1 VERAV
6 SGPDAAKGPDIPA
19 RVAAVVDEVAVRVA
33 PGPAAAM
40 TEAGGGWLGR
50 DLAVKAARLVV
61 AAWTMAV
68 DGDESA
74 LSAISDDNAAQ
85 YLIHPVRQNWLI
97 APGPRVTD
105 IDLWQLDRGGD
116 EPELGVR
123 WRFTADQ
130 RYAGPVLPPGWM
142 PPGMREYVGSAHLTL
157 DESRPWP
164 WRLTHGSVR
173 TIDAYYGYTYTTRDE
188 TADEYQARITESA
201 ASTADDA
208 RIAAPAVRGAL
219 VLSGT
224 YRLVAGYAEHDEK
237 FGGTATAD
245 VDSDGPWSREEAQR
259 MAESAIDADAR
270 QRMAAIYPLREIG
283 DDDVRPSLNSLEVIR
298 LLCPAPAV
306 QPAAGL
312 GGTGRGDTGR
322 GDTGPA
328 GRAVAEFAQRYAIS
342 RELTYQAAASRGDDP
357 PYPPAAASRG
367 DDPPYPP
374 PGGAPGPAWRAPGP
388 WFLSSV
394 DARRSFGLMRGG
406 LGGGPVGELWFTE
419 GQPRRLGRPRRQ
431 WTVARYEILQAQR
444 AGGIACM
451 ARQWPSRRDRALP
464 RGLSP
469 VPAGDA
475 RFDELYAV
483 AVAGGEPVYG
493 GLTWAERLFSGSFTA
508 WMTAQPYGEHGA
520 DAVGFQSQ
528 GGLICVFAP
537 AWRATPE
544 ALDDFCTRAAHIAAA
559 IEHATRFIIQ

>member
-1 VERAV
+1 
-6 SGPDAAKGPDIPA
+6 
-19 RVAAVVDEVAVRVA
+19 VAAAVDEVAVRVA

-40 TEAGGGWLGR
+40 TEAGDGWLGR
-50 DLAVKAARLVV
+50 ELAVRAARLVV

-68 DGDESA
+68 DGDESSLA
-74 LSAISDDNAAQ
+74 AISDDDAAR
-85 YLIHPVRQNWLI
+85 YLIHPVRQNWVI

-105 IDLWQLDRGGD
+105 IDLWQLDRDGD
-116 EPELGVR
+116 VPELGVR

-130 RYAGPVLPPGWM
+130 RYAGPAVPPGWL

-173 TIDAYYGYTYTTRDE
+173 TIDAYYGYSYAARDE
-188 TADEYQARITESA
+188 TAAQYQARIGEGAGA
-201 ASTADDA
+201 A
-208 RIAAPAVRGAL
+208 

-237 FGGTATAD
+237 FSGSATAD
-245 VDSDGPWSREEAQR
+245 VDSDGPLSREEAQR
-259 MAESAIDADAR
+259 LAESAIDADAR
-270 QRMAAIYPLREIG
+270 QRMAAVYPQREIG
-283 DDDVRPSLNSLEVIR
+283 EDDVRPSLSSLEVIR
-298 LLCPAPAV
+298 LLGPAPAV
-306 QPAAGL
+306 EPAAGL
-312 GGTGRGDTGR
+312 
-322 GDTGPA
+322 PA
-328 GRAVAEFAQRYAIS
+328 PAAAAVAEFARRYAGS
-342 RELTYQAAASRGDDP
+342 RGLTAASRGGERSIP
-357 PYPPAAASRG
+357 PYPPAGASRG
-367 DDPPYPP
+367 GERSIPPDPLGDGPM
-374 PGGAPGPAWRAPGP
+374 GPAWRTPGP

-394 DARRSFGLMRGG
+394 DARGSFGMMRGR

-419 GQPRRLGRPRRQ
+419 GQPRRLGRSRRP
-431 WTVARYEILQAQR
+431 WTVARYEILQARR

-464 RGLSP
+464 RGLA
-469 VPAGDA
+469 PAPADDA
-475 RFDELYAV
+475 RFDELYTV
-483 AVAGGEPVYG
+483 GVAGGEMLRPADG

-528 GGLICVFAP
+528 NGLICVFAP
-537 AWRATPE
+537 AWRAAPE
-544 ALDDFCTRAAHIAAA
+544 ALDDFCARAAHIAAA